1 MISTLVTRTFVPRPK
16 TLKKMKLSNSRSN
29 SGILCFAAFAV
40 LTTSAL
46 GFGQKTKPAPVTQ
59 KVTVVVDNGFK
70 PDSISVKAGKPVSI
84 TFDTKHKGCAAVVV
98 FKELKLKKELKD
110 GTKTTFTFTPTKAG
124 TYSFGCG
131 MGMYSGKVI
140 VK

>member
-1 MISTLVTRTFVPRPK
+1 
-16 TLKKMKLSNSRSN
+16 MKLTTLHSK
-29 SGILCFAAFAV
+29 SGVLFFAAISV
-40 LTTSAL
+40 LAAAAT
-46 GFGQKTKPAPVTQ
+46 GFGQKSKPATPAVQ
-59 KVTVVVDNGFK
+59 KVTIVVDNGFK

-110 GTKTTFTFTPTKAG
+110 GTKTTFTFTPKKAG
-124 TYSFGCG
+124 TYSFACG

>member
-1 MISTLVTRTFVPRPK
+1 
-16 TLKKMKLSNSRSN
+16 MKLSNS
-29 SGILCFAAFAV
+29 GVLIFAAIAV
-40 LTTSAL
+40 LATASIS
-46 GFGQKTKPAPVTQ
+46 FGQKSKPATPTAQ

-70 PDSISVKAGKPVSI
+70 PDSINVKAGKPVSI

-110 GTKTTFTFTPTKAG
+110 GTKTTFTFTPKKAG
-124 TYSFGCG
+124 TYGFACG